1 MLEDDCPRR
10 PKRSPS
16 RHRRGYTLVELLVV
30 ISIIV
35 ALVGIL
41 MPAFQ
46 VARESSRRT
55 QCLNNIRQVGQAIV
69 GYDSATSSLPGWRNR
84 VGNYPSTTSWTVPI
98 LPQLGNQ
105 EAYDWFD
112 KYAVGA
118 DPINDKVVP
127 VFLCPTGAGDAR
139 RNSTAPLSYAVNAG
153 TGTERTASGSNS
165 FTATGNRQFVAD
177 GVFHDRVGYDAN
189 ANGSYEDAGDFYPS
203 STSLDDVNSGSGG
216 SSTLM
221 IAERSGRFVDVGVDW
236 PAAPAVVLSGSS
248 NARATSHVFMH
259 PPALGAGQVPAASS
273 VYRVVNPSKQ
283 HATTGNAWA
292 LRYPTSQHRG
302 DGAVV
307 VFCDGHTLFLSGKID
322 SWVYGQLLTARKSG
336 LSPRA
341 ATWQT
346 YDHDNNAGTA
356 AVTYVLSEDDVVLR

>member
-1 MLEDDCPRR
+1 MECVAD
-10 PKRSPS
+10 
-16 RHRRGYTLVELLVV
+16 RRGAYTLVELLVV

-46 VARESSRRT
+46 AARESSRRT
-55 QCLNNIRQVGQAIV
+55 QCINNIRQLGQAIV
-69 GYDSATSSLPGWRNR
+69 GYDSATASLPGWRNR
-84 VGNYPSTTSWTVPI
+84 VGTGTTSWTVPI

-112 KYAVGA
+112 KGSAGS
-118 DPINDKVVP
+118 DSISNKVIP
-127 VFLCPTGAGDAR
+127 VFLCPTGAADAR
-139 RNSTAPLSYAVNAG
+139 RYSSAPLSYAVNAG

-165 FTATGNRQFVAD
+165 FSATGNRQFVAD

-189 ANGSYEDAGDFYPS
+189 TNGSYEDAGDFYPA
-203 STSLDDVNSGSGG
+203 STSLDDVNSGSGA

-221 IAERSGRFVDVGVDW
+221 LAERSGRFVTTGVDW

-248 NARATSHVFMH
+248 NALAKSHVFMH
-259 PPALGAGQVPAASS
+259 PPTLAAGQVPAAST
-273 VYRVVNPSKQ
+273 VYRVVNPTKQ

-292 LRYPTSQHRG
+292 LRYPTSPHRG

-307 VFCDGHTLFLSGKID
+307 VFCDGHTLFLSAKID
-322 SWVYGQLLTARKSG
+322 SWVYCQLLTARKAG

-341 ATWQT
+341 AAWQT
-346 YDHDNNAGTA
+346 YDHDANATTVP
-356 AVTYVLSEDDVVLR
+356 VTYVLSEDDVVLK

>member
-1 MLEDDCPRR
+1 MRQGDSAPRPRR
-10 PKRSPS
+10 SSAPG
-16 RHRRGYTLVELLVV
+16 RRGYTLVELLVV

-112 KYAVGA
+112 KYSVGA
-118 DPINDKVVP
+118 DPINSKVVP
-127 VFLCPTGAGDAR
+127 VFLCPTGAADAR
-139 RNSTAPLSYAVNAG
+139 RYSTAPLSYAVNAG
-153 TGTERTASGSNS
+153 TGTERAVSGSDS
-165 FTATGNRQFVAD
+165 FAATGRRQFVAD
-177 GVFHDRVGYDAN
+177 GVFHDRVGYDADADGN
-189 ANGSYEDAGDFYPS
+189 YEEDNDFYPAR
-203 STSLDDVNSGSGG
+203 TSLDDVNSGSGG

-259 PPALGAGQVPAASS
+259 PPALAAGQVPAASS

-346 YDHDNNAGTA
+346 YDHDNNAGTP